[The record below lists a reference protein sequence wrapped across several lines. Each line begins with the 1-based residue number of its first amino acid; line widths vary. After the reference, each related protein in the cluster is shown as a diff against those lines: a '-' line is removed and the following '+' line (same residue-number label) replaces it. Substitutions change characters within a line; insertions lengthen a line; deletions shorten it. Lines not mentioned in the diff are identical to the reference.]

1 MYSVLVG
8 INAAIPSS
16 YLKLTKIDYLGGN
29 EITINGMSANDN
41 NILSFIENLTIVD
54 VIDKASLSTM
64 SAETISNQ
72 AIKKFVVEVI
82 LIEQQTIDGREDS
95 DGN

>member
-1 MYSVLVG
+1 
-8 INAAIPSS
+8 
-16 YLKLTKIDYLGGN
+16 
-29 EITINGMSANDN
+29 
-41 NILSFIENLTIVD
+41 
-54 VIDKASLSTM
+54 M

>member
-1 MYSVLVG
+1 
-8 INAAIPSS
+8 
-16 YLKLTKIDYLGGN
+16 
-29 EITINGMSANDN
+29 MSANDN
-41 NILSFIENLTIVD
+41 NILLFIENLTIVD